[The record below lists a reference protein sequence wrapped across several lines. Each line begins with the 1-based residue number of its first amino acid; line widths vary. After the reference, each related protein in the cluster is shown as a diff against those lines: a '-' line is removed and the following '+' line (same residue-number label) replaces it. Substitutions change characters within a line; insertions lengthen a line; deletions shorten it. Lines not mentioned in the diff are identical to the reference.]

1 MKRPGKKVATDRSF
15 VVALSRGLDVLR
27 AFRPNDGLLGN
38 QEIAARTN
46 LPKPTVSRLTYTL
59 TKLGYLT
66 PVPRFEKYQL
76 APSAMSLG
84 YAALANLGVRHLS
97 EAYREEVMRETGGAV
112 AVGGRDRLSMIYFGQ
127 SRNGLTLGV
136 QLDVGSRIP
145 IATTAM
151 GRAYIWALPSDERA
165 ALLRELR
172 EHYGSRWP
180 RMRDGIER
188 AGETVAQLGFTI
200 SAGEWQNDVHAVG
213 VALKLNDGTGPYAFN
228 CGAPAFRFTEDRLRS
243 DIGPRLVAMV
253 RNIEAALGGAGAT
266 IKKRRKQK
274 DESRRESCTCGRGD
288 QVAFIVDDRR
298 PARTVLRSNE
308 SAGPRRMTQAQLA
321 QEQCPLLAVRDVS
334 VVFGGIIALN
344 GVSFDMHQGQI
355 LGLIG
360 PNGAGKTTLF
370 NCLSR
375 LYQPSSGDILME
387 GVSILKRPPHRI
399 AEIGIGRTFQNVAL
413 FPNLS
418 VLDNVRIGTHARTNS
433 DIVSDS
439 LKLRL
444 GPPRRSR
451 TQQARP

>member
-1 MKRPGKKVATDRSF
+1 MAATIGFGEFSISVSTSLRPGGFGGLPNSVMSAPAIKVRPSQVSTIAITSGSAIARFMQSRIPPRTAALNTFTGGLLTVTMATTSRRSSLTPSFTLLSLNIPFPADFALRNLIPHLDSEGYFEARPLSTRSVQRQAMKRPGKKVATDRNF
-15 VVALSRGLDVLR
+15 VVALSRGLEVLR

-59 TKLGYLT
+59 TRLGYLT

-76 APSAMSLG
+76 APAAMALG

-97 EAYREEVMRETGGAV
+97 EAFREELMRETGGAV

-127 SRNGLTLGV
+127 SRGMTRGV

-151 GRAYIWALPSDERA
+151 GRAYIWALPDEDRA

-188 AGETVAQLGFTI
+188 AGETIAKHGFAI
-200 SAGEWQNDVHAVG
+200 SAGEWHDDIHAVG

-253 RNIEAALGGAGAT
+253 RSIEAALGGAAPPT
-266 IKKRRKQK
+266 KKQ
-274 DESRRESCTCGRGD
+274 ESKKLKPGGKL
-288 QVAFIVDDRR
+288 
-298 PARTVLRSNE
+298 AR
-308 SAGPRRMTQAQLA
+308 
-321 QEQCPLLAVRDVS
+321 
-334 VVFGGIIALN
+334 VVEGI
-344 GVSFDMHQGQI
+344 
-355 LGLIG
+355 
-360 PNGAGKTTLF
+360 
-370 NCLSR
+370 R
-375 LYQPSSGDILME
+375 
-387 GVSILKRPPHRI
+387 
-399 AEIGIGRTFQNVAL
+399 
-413 FPNLS
+413 
-418 VLDNVRIGTHARTNS
+418 
-433 DIVSDS
+433 
-439 LKLRL
+439 
-444 GPPRRSR
+444 
-451 TQQARP
+451 